1 MKSISSNGIMILKF
15 TDEITIEED
24 IKMLINQSFNL
35 RIVSKNKE
43 AINKAIESWNVTSVG
58 RQEIT
63 VKINF
68 TAPGSIS
75 PRIVRLYY
83 NDNLLD

>member
-24 IKMLINQSFNL
+24 IKILINQSFNL
-35 RIVSKNKE
+35 RVVSKNKE
-43 AINKAIESWNVTSVG
+43 AINKTIELWNVTSVG

-63 VKINF
+63 VQINF

-75 PRIVRLYY
+75 PRIVSLYHY
-83 NDNLLD
+83 DNLLD